1 VLTATRKSAKVSALS
16 DTSSRD
22 CPSTRGWPARSSGLE
37 PVQASLHNRQHN
49 IQGKGLAEE
58 GAATAASSS
67 RNDTLSISKP
77 QEGAQCEFDAV
88 SLSA

>member
-1 VLTATRKSAKVSALS
+1 MLTVTRKSAEVAALS

-22 CPSTRGWPARSSGLE
+22 CPNTRGRPARSSGLE
-37 PVQASLHNRQHN
+37 PVQATLHNRRHN
-49 IQGKGLAEE
+49 IQGKDLAEE
-58 GAATAASSS
+58 DTATAASSS